1 MPGRRG
7 PTFELGIISPCRSR
21 DIDPTRPKSKQKVC
35 LFSKS
40 RPRKL
45 LGRHP
50 SYKAAL
56 RQERAIQMRKR
67 GG

>member
-1 MPGRRG
+1 MPRKRG
-7 PTFELGIISPCRSR
+7 PQFELGIIAPCRPQ
-21 DIDPTRPKSKQKVC
+21 DIDPKRPKSKQRVC

-50 SYKAAL
+50 TYKKAL
-56 RQERAIQMRKR
+56 RQERVIQIRKR
-67 GG
+67 G